1 MSIVVFSFVA
11 GGMLWLDGGTP
22 PTAAL
27 RVSLLCPLGHLCSG
41 MPRTGVSLLGDP
53 TSQCCT
59 TASFKLPSAAQ
70 RRSRAGES
78 RVDGLPHVLGNESPT

>member
-11 GGMLWLDGGTP
+11 GSMLWLDGGTP

-27 RVSLLCPLGHLCSG
+27 RVSLGHLCSG

-59 TASFKLPSAAQ
+59 TASFQLPSAAQ
-70 RRSRAGES
+70 RGSRAGES

>member
-1 MSIVVFSFVA
+1 MTADVGDGTVSTVVFSFVA
-11 GGMLWLDGGTP
+11 GSMLWLDGGTP

-53 TSQCCT
+53 TSQRCT
-59 TASFKLPSAAQ
+59 TASFKSVQLSVEAGLE
-70 RRSRAGES
+70 RAG
-78 RVDGLPHVLGNESPT
+78 